1 MEKVLNKASGM
12 SNTDAGR
19 EGCKQS
25 KIEER
30 LFKLEDVVSFDSSAG
45 KKTIFYETDCMAG
58 AVWCLEPGQEVPNH
72 SHSTSDDMWI
82 CVQGTGTFYPGFGE
96 KIEITK
102 GDIIF
107 SEKGQQ
113 HGMVNTGDERFI
125 FVGVAGPMPMD
136 YIAHDDL

>member
-1 MEKVLNKASGM
+1 MEKGQNMTSEM

-19 EGCKQS
+19 ECCNQS

-30 LFKLEDVVSFDSSAG
+30 LFKLEDIVSFDPSAG
-45 KKTIFYETDCMAG
+45 KKTIFYETGCMAG
-58 AVWCLEPGQEVPNH
+58 AVWCLEPGQKVPNH
-72 SHSTSDDMWI
+72 SHSTSDDIWI

-125 FVGVAGPMPMD
+125 FVGVAGPIPMD